1 MFENRYTCQKAANAM
16 MNAVLTDKL
25 PVVTQILRANNVTRA
40 YAFGS
45 VCTDRF
51 TDRSDIDLLVAFDE
65 TLDPVT
71 YGETYF
77 ALVDALELALQRPVD
92 LVTERSLQN
101 PHFIARLNKT
111 KTAIYE

>member
-1 MFENRYTCQKAANAM
+1 MLAN
-16 MNAVLTDKL
+16 KL
-25 PVVTQILRANNVTRA
+25 PIVTQILRANNVTRA

-51 TDRSDIDLLVAFDE
+51 TDHSDIDLLVAFDE
-65 TLDPVT
+65 SLDPVT

-77 ALVDALELALQRPVD
+77 ALAEALESALQRPVD
-92 LVTERSLQN
+92 LITERSLQN
-101 PHFIARLNKT
+101 PYFIALLNQT